1 MTDIPADLT
10 WIRAAPEDDEGTG
23 PWIEIAFGPD
33 ELVHLRET
41 GDPANIVTTTRAKW
55 DAFAKGVRAGEFDHF
70 IDDVDSETDSGTD
83 TASGTDADTDT
94 GIGKDIDGTAPDDG
108 ASARP

>member
-10 WIRAAPEDDEGTG
+10 WIRAVPEDDEGNG
-23 PWIEIAFGPD
+23 PRIEIAFGPD
-33 ELVHLRET
+33 ELVRLRET
-41 GDPANIVTTTRAKW
+41 GDPTNIVTTTRAKW
-55 DAFAKGVRAGEFDHF
+55 DAFAKGVQAGEFDHF

-83 TASGTDADTDT
+83 TVSNTDTDADTR
-94 GIGKDIDGTAPDDG
+94 IGKDIDGTADDG